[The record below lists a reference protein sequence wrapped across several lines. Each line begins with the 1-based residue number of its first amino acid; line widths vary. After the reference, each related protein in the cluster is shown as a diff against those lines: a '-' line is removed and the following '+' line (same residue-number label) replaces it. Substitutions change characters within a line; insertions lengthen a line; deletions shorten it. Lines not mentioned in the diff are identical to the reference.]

1 MFTGL
6 GIFPAIDLAFNAGL
20 LIVALI
26 AFGITG
32 PEFNFPPI
40 RNERKTKWDGR

>member
-1 MFTGL
+1 MFTGI
-6 GIFPAIDLAFNAGL
+6 GIFPAIDLAFNASL

-32 PEFNFPPI
+32 PEFNVKP
-40 RNERKTKWDGR
+40 TK